1 MICCLLC
8 LFLVCQYLD
17 TFDFPF
23 GLSEFY
29 TDGAYFLNDYSWSR
43 IQGLQFSTLPN
54 FSGFIQ
60 DFNNIARLNSP
71 HCTQL
76 IVLIRNAF
84 CRCFLA
90 VSCDLM
96 SVVLRLCVFSPTFR
110 DSNVSLDSS
119 TNNSVGILFS
129 LLNITSFGVIP
140 VLSWTLAL

>member
-29 TDGAYFLNDYSWSR
+29 TDGAYFLNDNSWSR

-60 DFNNIARLNSP
+60 YLNNIARLNSP

-76 IVLIRNAF
+76 IVLNWIAF

-110 DSNVSLDSS
+110 DSNVSLHSS

>member
-1 MICCLLC
+1 MVSIQDDLLFPVFVFSLSIFRHFWLPFWSVWVLYRRR
-8 LFLVCQYLD
+8 LFSQWLQLVPY
-17 TFDFPF
+17 TFPD
-23 GLSEFY
+23 
-29 TDGAYFLNDYSWSR
+29 
-43 IQGLQFSTLPN
+43 

-60 DFNNIARLNSP
+60 DLNNIARLKSP

-76 IVLIRNAF
+76 IVLIRSAF

-110 DSNVSLDSS
+110 GSNVSLDSS

-129 LLNITSFGVIP
+129 LLNITTFGVIP

>member
-1 MICCLLC
+1 MICCLMC
-8 LFLVCQYLD
+8 LFLVCLYLD

-23 GLSEFY
+23 GLSESY

-43 IQGLQFSTLPN
+43 IQEFSTLPN

-60 DFNNIARLNSP
+60 DWNNIARLKSP

-90 VSCDLM
+90 VSCELM

-110 DSNVSLDSS
+110 GSNVSLDSS

-129 LLNITSFGVIP
+129 LLNITRFGVIP

>member
-1 MICCLLC
+1 MVCCLLC
-8 LFLVCQYLD
+8 LFLVCLYLD

-29 TDGAYFLNDYSWSR
+29 TEGAYFLNDYSWSR
-43 IQGLQFSTLPN
+43 IQRLHFSTLPN

-60 DFNNIARLNSP
+60 DLNNIARLNSP

-76 IVLIRNAF
+76 IVLTRNAF

-110 DSNVSLDSS
+110 GSNVSLYSL
-119 TNNSVGILFS
+119 TNNSVGILFF
-129 LLNITSFGVIP
+129 LLNKRSFGVIS